1 MTRKK
6 TDRDREDGQGGNDE
20 ENTFGGG
27 GGGFEE

>member
-6 TDRDREDGQGGNDE
+6 TDRDREDGQGANDE